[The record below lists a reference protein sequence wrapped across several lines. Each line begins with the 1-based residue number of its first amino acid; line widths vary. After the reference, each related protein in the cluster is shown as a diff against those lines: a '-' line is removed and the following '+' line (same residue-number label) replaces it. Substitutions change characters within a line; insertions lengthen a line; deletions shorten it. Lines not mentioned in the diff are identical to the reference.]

1 MITKTSFQGVPQ
13 KRKLKEKIY
22 SYIFNMKQGEE
33 NRVACRIADDI
44 EIYVLDLNTQIG
56 ELDDYIVK
64 LKNQIKRL
72 QKQGQNNMIKCKHCG
87 TKKYYSDFYEKWLCP
102 FCYPLGGSYR

>member
-1 MITKTSFQGVPQ
+1 
-13 KRKLKEKIY
+13 
-22 SYIFNMKQGEE
+22 MKQGEE

-72 QKQGQNNMIKCKHCG
+72 QKQG
-87 TKKYYSDFYEKWLCP
+87 
-102 FCYPLGGSYR
+102 